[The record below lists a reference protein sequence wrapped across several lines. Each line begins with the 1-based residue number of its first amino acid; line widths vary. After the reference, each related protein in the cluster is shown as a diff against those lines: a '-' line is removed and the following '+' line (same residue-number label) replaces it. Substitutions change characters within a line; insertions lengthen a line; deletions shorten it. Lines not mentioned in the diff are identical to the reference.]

1 MQGAR
6 DMEGAGMQSASRVH
20 TYNTQLTCQG
30 RNQLEIPQV
39 NMEHWKMDNYI
50 TIFFSKLPNFFL
62 DLNTFFLCGNFS
74 DFLNSLKNEL
84 INVQVYVTVQ

>member
-1 MQGAR
+1 
-6 DMEGAGMQSASRVH
+6 
-20 TYNTQLTCQG
+20 
-30 RNQLEIPQV
+30 
-39 NMEHWKMDNYI
+39 MDNYI